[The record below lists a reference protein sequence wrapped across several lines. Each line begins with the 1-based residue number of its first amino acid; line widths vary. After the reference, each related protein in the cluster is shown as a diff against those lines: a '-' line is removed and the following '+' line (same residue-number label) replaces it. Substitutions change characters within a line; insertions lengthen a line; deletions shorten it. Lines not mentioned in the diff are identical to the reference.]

1 MTPEEQ
7 NAIDA
12 WFAVCQQAQPPGTL
26 AILLYDRDGDV
37 HIGRSDTPFE
47 YRDFKLDNLPTVVD
61 LVAENAEAVYR
72 GRLG

>member
-1 MTPEEQ
+1 MTTEEQ
-7 NAIDA
+7 QAIDD
-12 WFAVCQQAQPPGTL
+12 WFDACQKSMPPGCM